1 MTDQETATDPVAGA
15 PEPAPAPE
23 VAPEATPEA
32 EGQDPAP
39 EDAPDLDQ
47 PEVDPEPTAPETVE
61 VEIGGLKFTV
71 PKGVEAHIMKDAD
84 YTSKTQALAE
94 GRKALESDRQTL
106 TQQAEHQQKHLQ
118 DYGELAQ
125 TEKLLEQFREMDWK
139 AAQEEDADHAQLLG
153 FQFQNLR
160 DQREQ
165 IVGRIQKREYD
176 SRVTAEREHATR
188 KDQLTATLARDIPD
202 YSPQKRTQ
210 MDEVAAGFGFTPEEI
225 SAYAEPRHYQILNLA
240 MIGAEVL
247 KRQRAAKTTPTPEP
261 VIPVPKAGGGRNPA
275 TGPTDK
281 QGTDAWMRSRN
292 QQLSKQGT
300 A

>member
-23 VAPEATPEA
+23 VAPEHTPG

-39 EDAPDLDQ
+39 EDAPDPDQ
-47 PEVDPEPTAPETVE
+47 PAVDPEPTAPETVE

-84 YTSKTQALAE
+84 YTSKTQELAE

-118 DYGELAQ
+118 DYGELAHI
-125 TEKLLEQFREMDWK
+125 EKQLEQFRELDWK

-202 YSPQKRTQ
+202 YSPTKHTK
-210 MDEVAAGFGFTPEEI
+210 MIEAAVQFGFTPEEVAAFADI
-225 SAYAEPRHYQILNLA
+225 RHFKALDVML
-240 MIGAEVL
+240 IGLEVL
-247 KRQRAAKTTPTPEP
+247 KRKRAATTQPAPEP
-261 VIPVPKAGGGRNPA
+261 VIPVPKAGGGCTPA